1 MKSWEFVFLA
11 KLVSNLKIHKLAPV
25 RIMVRNILVVTSIF
39 FGISEANNC
48 FDKSTCQMIDQTPKS
63 YFNIM
68 NIGGMEIT
76 HYHCIMKVT
85 MDLAMD
91 NMEDKFNH
99 QCILIENLDYCVQY
113 WKMNINVDCE
123 GPIKNMIKQNFQ
135 VSSIWRSLQKKHY
148 QRTNI
153 VFLGYIGYI

>member
-1 MKSWEFVFLA
+1 
-11 KLVSNLKIHKLAPV
+11 
-25 RIMVRNILVVTSIF
+25 
-39 FGISEANNC
+39 
-48 FDKSTCQMIDQTPKS
+48 MIDQTPKN

-76 HYHCIMKVT
+76 HYHCIMKCANTLSKVT

-113 WKMNINVDCE
+113 
-123 GPIKNMIKQNFQ
+123 
-135 VSSIWRSLQKKHY
+135 
-148 QRTNI
+148 
-153 VFLGYIGYI
+153 